1 MATVKHI
8 NIHNS
13 NYNAAVQYL
22 TYQHNELTK
31 KPILSEDGKM
41 IERENYLIDGINCSS
56 DTYGRECAATNR
68 VFGKNTGS
76 NEVKAHHY
84 IVSFDPDDKTEN
96 GLTMEHAHELC
107 LKLAEEC
114 FPGHQVIV
122 CTHPD
127 GHNGIGN
134 IHSHIVLNSVRKLDI
149 DEQEF
154 TERTADLLAGNKHHC
169 SEGFMKYFKQEVME
183 VCEKEGL
190 YQIDLLSPA
199 KVRITDR
206 EYWAQRKGQAVLDK
220 ENTEKSA
227 DGIPPKQTI
236 FETEKGMLRSA
247 ISAVMKDSHSIEEFE
262 RKLLGQYGI
271 EVHESR
277 GRFSYLTPDRNK
289 PITGRNLGTNFE
301 REYIE
306 LYIRRS
312 VEKASALPQIDLG
325 KRISKYQNTDD
336 LIRKY
341 SNPYLER
348 KIENENL
355 LSKSQTIAFMQEN
368 GIRDL
373 KELQSVMQSTEDD
386 VYLKQKAVKDVETQI
401 NRLKKQKRVTGQYFS
416 SRKIYQQYIK
426 SKNKEQFRK
435 DHDADLRVYETSRK
449 ILNEEF
455 GGQDLMQIKQI
466 DAEIQKL
473 SEEVKPPL
481 LEELSMARKFRYKIQ
496 IHESNFKEILRE
508 RSSDR
513 DNAIR

>member
-1 MATVKHI
+1 
-8 NIHNS
+8 
-13 NYNAAVQYL
+13 
-22 TYQHNELTK
+22 
-31 KPILSEDGKM
+31 
-41 IERENYLIDGINCSS
+41 
-56 DTYGRECAATNR
+56 
-68 VFGKNTGS
+68 
-76 NEVKAHHY
+76 
-84 IVSFDPDDKTEN
+84 
-96 GLTMEHAHELC
+96 
-107 LKLAEEC
+107 
-114 FPGHQVIV
+114 
-122 CTHPD
+122 
-127 GHNGIGN
+127 
-134 IHSHIVLNSVRKLDI
+134 
-149 DEQEF
+149 
-154 TERTADLLAGNKHHC
+154 
-169 SEGFMKYFKQEVME
+169 ME